1 MKTKIFNSLLVA
13 FSVVALISCKDEK
26 KDEVVAT
33 PQTETSADTKTTA
46 ALNPEHGQ
54 PGHRCDIPVGTSLD
68 QPANTQMQQNTTSA
82 NPNVSPVR
90 VNGSA
95 ALTKNPA
102 HGEPGHRCDIP
113 VGADLNS

>member
-13 FSVVALISCKDEK
+13 FSLFALISCKDEK
-26 KDEVVAT
+26 KEEVSET
-33 PQTETSADTKTTA
+33 PKVETTADSKTTA
-46 ALNPEHGQ
+46 ELNPEHGQ
-54 PGHRCDIPVGTSLD
+54 PGHRCDIPVGTPLD
-68 QPANTQMQQNTTSA
+68 QPANTQMQQNSTSV

-90 VNGSA
+90 VNGT

-102 HGEPGHRCDIP
+102 HGDPGHRCDIP